1 MSIQLVVCTPWYYLD
16 DKELSDYFVKSVFS
30 ETKCEL
36 DNSDKNISHTIDLP
50 ISVSFEMGELA
61 FEHWGDCL
69 DSDILVAV
77 PVILPCR
84 FDGLM
89 TVEYSEDPDEEADV
103 LVSHATFISALSRF
117 KKLFER
123 IVKDFEKSDDFYYL
137 INAYEEAIELS
148 LKHNLI
154 IYLDT

>member
-1 MSIQLVVCTPWYYLD
+1 MTGDSPKIAKNRRLPTLPLYYPPLL
-16 DKELSDYFVKSVFS
+16 LS
-30 ETKCEL
+30 
-36 DNSDKNISHTIDLP
+36 
-50 ISVSFEMGELA
+50 
-61 FEHWGDCL
+61 
-69 DSDILVAV
+69 
-77 PVILPCR
+77 R
-84 FDGLM
+84 QR
-89 TVEYSEDPDEEADV
+89 EEADV